1 MAGLLQCSEGEVQP
15 GAQAAVQERP
25 SVSFQDDG
33 DADGGNVAD
42 HGSDDGAGTIILQT
56 IFAQNPVQGCA
67 ATCPPAGLPTG
78 SHSPGKK
85 ISFFELGKLMENLNF
100 CSFFMI

>member
-42 HGSDDGAGTIILQT
+42 HGGGGDDRAGTIFL
-56 IFAQNPVQGCA
+56 
-67 ATCPPAGLPTG
+67 
-78 SHSPGKK
+78 
-85 ISFFELGKLMENLNF
+85 
-100 CSFFMI
+100 

>member
-1 MAGLLQCSEGEVQP
+1 MQP

-42 HGSDDGAGTIILQT
+42 HGGGGDDGAGTIFLQNYLCSEPS
-56 IFAQNPVQGCA
+56 ARLCRDV
-67 ATCPPAGLPTG
+67 
-78 SHSPGKK
+78 SPGR
-85 ISFFELGKLMENLNF
+85 IANRFPLSR
-100 CSFFMI
+100 